1 MVETVTGRRRG
12 GGSLLPFVALVVFGA
27 CWGATQTLTKV
38 AVSTGYEPFGLLFWQ
53 GLIGAGLLALLLA
66 VTGRGLRLGAPAL
79 RMIVVIALVGAVIPN
94 SVSYQAIVHIPAG
107 VYSVMMSLVPMVSFP
122 LALALGVERFAAR
135 RLLGLMAGL
144 AGVLI
149 LILPE
154 ASLPASVPVIWVLA
168 VLIPVLCYGSEGNI
182 VARWGTGGLDP
193 VQLLCGASV
202 LTAAL
207 ALPLALGTGQF
218 ISPLTTWG
226 AAEWAILGNA
236 VLHVTAYTGYVW
248 LVGRAGPVFAV
259 QISYLVTPFG
269 VAIAFAFLGE
279 RYSGWFWVAMALVLV
294 GLALVQ
300 PRPRGPLAPA
310 DGVAQTA
317 RRT

>member
-1 MVETVTGRRRG
+1 MTKA
-12 GGSLLPFVALVVFGA
+12 LPFVALVFFGA

-38 AVSTGYEPFGLLFWQ
+38 AVSTGYGPFGLLFWQ
-53 GLIGAGLLALLLA
+53 GLIGAALLVLLIVA
-66 VTGRGLRLGAPAL
+66 TGRGLPFRGPAL
-79 RMIVVIALVGAVIPN
+79 RMIVVISLIGAVIPN
-94 SVSYQAIVHIPAG
+94 TMSYQAIAHIPAG

-122 LALALGVERFAAR
+122 LALALSVERYAFR
-135 RLLGLMAGL
+135 RLLGLLAGL

-202 LTAAL
+202 VTALL

-218 ISPLTTWG
+218 ISPVTDWG

-236 VLHVTAYTGYVW
+236 ALHVTAYTGYVW
-248 LVGRAGPVFAV
+248 LVSHAGPVFAV
-259 QISYLVTPFG
+259 QISYIVTPVG
-269 VAIAFAFLGE
+269 VGIAMLTLGE
-279 RYSGWFWVAMALVLV
+279 SYSGWFWVAMALVLL

-310 DGVAQTA
+310 HGLAQTS
-317 RRT
+317 RRS